1 MEVVKHVEDIP
12 HVLHQ
17 HVTLMENVQDVVHM
31 ELVQYVQ
38 DIHNSHAVHLTQVV
52 QFVHQIILVHIAMD
66 MGHVPYVVYIISA
79 HIATDTL
86 MELMQ
91 VADVQAT
98 IHLAAVVLII
108 IN

>member
-1 MEVVKHVEDIP
+1 
-12 HVLHQ
+12 
-17 HVTLMENVQDVVHM
+17 M

-38 DIHNSHAVHLTQVV
+38 DIHNSHVVHLTQVV
-52 QFVHQIILVHIAMD
+52 QFVHQIILAHIAMD
-66 MGHVPYVVYIISA
+66 MEHVPYVAYIISA